1 MLTDDEKKEI
11 LTRLLNQPVFIK
23 SPASSVLLQY
33 LVNASINRIDVK
45 EATIA
50 LDLFGEKFDTEK
62 SNARVR
68 VSVYHL
74 RKKLSAYYEN
84 EGKDDSWRIVISKG
98 QYRAEFIRNHKTG
111 RLLGLKDYL
120 IYGLSALL
128 VLIILI
134 AVFILLPPGKPVFW
148 KSFFSNGK
156 PTTLF
161 IGDSFGVM
169 GKTET
174 GSVGWIRDYNINDLE
189 DFYAF
194 CEKHPELKDQLYPAN
209 YNYTTGMAAD
219 ATKLISYLF
228 YRDGKNFAIRFSSN
242 SSYSDIKE
250 GNAVYV
256 GPIKNNNKFIHFFN
270 EGNPR
275 FKIRN
280 GQLIFSGDRLHAPQ
294 TFGLTLE
301 GLDFEYAIVSRLPG
315 PEHTEQFIFFSD
327 HDIGVKATVEYF
339 TDTDSLKAFCSRYL
353 KGKNVPFTALF
364 ETRGI
369 ERTNMSLKPIV
380 VSEIEN

>member
-11 LTRLLNQPVFIK
+11 LTRLLNQPVFLK
-23 SPASSVLLQY
+23 SPASSVLLHY
-33 LVNASINRIDVK
+33 LVNASIDRIDVK
-45 EATIA
+45 ESTIA
-50 LDLFGEKFDTEK
+50 LDLFGEKFDAEK
-62 SNARVR
+62 ANTRVR

-74 RKKLSAYYEN
+74 RKRLSAYYEN
-84 EGKDDSWRIVISKG
+84 EGKDEPWKIVINKG
-98 QYRAEFIRNHKTG
+98 QYQVGFIRNHKTVWSSD
-111 RLLGLKDYL
+111 RRDYL

-128 VLIILI
+128 VL
-134 AVFILLPPGKPVFW
+134 AVLTVVLILLPPKKTVFW

-156 PTTLF
+156 STTLF

-194 CEKHPELKDQLYPAN
+194 SEQHPELKDQLYPAN

-228 YRDGKNFAIRFSSN
+228 YRNRKNYAIRFSSN
-242 SSYSDIKE
+242 SNYSDIKE
-250 GNAVYV
+250 GNAIYV
-256 GPIKNNNKFIHFFN
+256 GAMKNNNKFIHFFN
-270 EGNPR
+270 EGNPC
-275 FKIRN
+275 FKIKD
-280 GQLIFSGDRLHAPQ
+280 GQLFFSGDSDHDPQ
-294 TFGLTLE
+294 VFGLTME
-301 GLDFEYAIVSRLPG
+301 GLDFEYAIVSRMHG
-315 PEHTEQFIFFSD
+315 PEHTEQFVFFSD

-339 TDTDSLKAFCSRYL
+339 TDPDSLKAFSSRYL
-353 KGKNVPFTALF
+353 KGKDVPFTALF

-369 ERTNMSLKPIV
+369 ERTNMGLKPVV
-380 VSEIEN
+380 VSVIEN